1 MRRFFSHT
9 YHLNVPYSLF
19 LVELSQS
26 RYSSSTEYT
35 IYIFCVRLFMKP
47 VNYSVLQTFVLR
59 VKLFTAHHTSRNTR
73 KTVKAVKLFVTL
85 TDFLAVFS
93 LYSFYFVW

>member
-1 MRRFFSHT
+1 
-9 YHLNVPYSLF
+9 
-19 LVELSQS
+19 
-26 RYSSSTEYT
+26 
-35 IYIFCVRLFMKP
+35 MKP

-59 VKLFTAHHTSRNTR
+59 VKLFTAHHTSQNTR